1 MWGGLQGKWRGPR
14 YQRKMPLV
22 PQNHELRWAAALA
35 VLAVVLTS
43 LPFIIAPSLTQSG
56 STFAGF
62 LINPIDGHSYLAKM
76 RQGAELSLEF
86 RLPYAADPGAGVV
99 LFIYQLILGGIGGLV
114 GLPHILTYQAAR
126 VFGTLAMVATSY
138 LFFARVLPIGRAKW
152 AAFVLAIFGSGVG
165 WIALPFGLLPVDLWV
180 PEAIPFLS
188 AYANAHFALAT
199 ATLIASVSLIAFP
212 EILPRAR
219 LPLAFLCGLL
229 LAVLQPFAVVVMGI
243 VMAAWLAMERLQ
255 DAQPAKMKPWLH
267 GLAAVVLGALPM
279 LAYSWGAIR
288 QHPVLA
294 EWNQQN
300 STPTPPLIE
309 ILLGYGLVMALAIV
323 GVVLGKARSRP
334 SGRLLITW
342 AILGFVMLYLP
353 ISLQRRLMLGLF
365 IPMAALA
372 GLGIQAIAPTRRRF
386 ALILVAVIVLSI
398 PSHLVVLGSGLT
410 AVSRGEAGLVLA
422 NSDRELLEWIEFNIP
437 EGSLILAGPD
447 TGNRLPAYSNTRVLY
462 GHPFETPRSDDQE
475 ALVREL
481 WGWSGDPLLG
491 LQALRASGVEYAF
504 YGEEEKNLGAP
515 SWLPLVEFAHREG
528 GSELYKVPES

>member
-1 MWGGLQGKWRGPR
+1 
-14 YQRKMPLV
+14 MPPV
-22 PQNHELRWAAALA
+22 PQNYELRWAALLA

-43 LPFIIAPSLTQSG
+43 LPFIIAPSLTQPG

-86 RLPYAADPGAGVV
+86 RLPYAPEPGAGVV
-99 LFIYQLILGGIGGLV
+99 LFVYQLILGGIGGLV
-114 GLPHILTYQAAR
+114 GLPHILTYHAAR

-165 WIALPFGLLPVDLWV
+165 WIALPFGLLPIDLWV

-199 ATLIASVSLIAFP
+199 AALIASVSLIAFP

-219 LPLAFLCGLL
+219 LPLAFLSGLL
-229 LAVLQPFAVVVMGI
+229 LAVLQPFAVVVIGI
-243 VMAAWLAMERLQ
+243 VIAAWLVIERLQ
-255 DAQPAKMKPWLH
+255 NAQPAKMNSWLQ

-300 STPTPPLIE
+300 STPTPPLVE
-309 ILLGYGLVMALAIV
+309 VLLGYGLVMVLAIV
-323 GVVLGKARSRP
+323 GAVLGKARSHP

-365 IPMAALA
+365 IPLVALA

-422 NSDRELLEWIEFNIP
+422 NSDQELLEWIELNIP
-437 EGSLILAGPD
+437 EGSLILAGLD

-462 GHPFETPRSDDQE
+462 GHPFETPRADDQE
-475 ALVREL
+475 DLIRKL
-481 WGWSGDPLLG
+481 WGWSVDPLLG
-491 LQALRASGVEYAF
+491 LQALRDAGVKYAF